1 MYRQNKIKPRKIASL
16 LSQAAATNLKALTSQ
31 IRSEKE
37 FKQKTKQ
44 NNKEKKK
51 NMRKTDSWG
60 VFKNSS
66 LYLPKA
72 TIPQRGQ
79 TITWVQSTSLSSLS
93 RKYMY
98 PLGNKWGKRSQ
109 QQ

>member
-51 NMRKTDSWG
+51 KTCAKLIAGECLRTLLCTYQKLRSHNGDRQSHG
-60 VFKNSS
+60 FN
-66 LYLPKA
+66 LQAFLP
-72 TIPQRGQ
+72 
-79 TITWVQSTSLSSLS
+79 
-93 RKYMY
+93 
-98 PLGNKWGKRSQ
+98 
-109 QQ
+109 